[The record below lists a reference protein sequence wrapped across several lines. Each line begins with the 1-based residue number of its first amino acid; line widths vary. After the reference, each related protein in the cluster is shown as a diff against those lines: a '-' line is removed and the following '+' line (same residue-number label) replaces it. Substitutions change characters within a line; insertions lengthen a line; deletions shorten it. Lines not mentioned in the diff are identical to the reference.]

1 MNRLSK
7 IKITLGIAYLAIV
20 SIVVIA
26 FFYYGAN
33 TFLSPSYLAENK
45 NQIFELRDQNL
56 ILISICYFVFSIIW
70 VFLMG
75 FGTPL
80 IIFAGFAF
88 GTLLGSILSIFA
100 FTIGAVLLYVFANHY
115 FKDLVEKYLGNKY
128 PMIKKNINE
137 NELSYFFSLRIVPGI
152 PFPFK
157 NLLPVLFNMKIKNY
171 ILATFFGELIPL
183 IIAISIVSGFANA
196 IETDKELNLNL
207 LFSPQIFFPLLALAI
222 MSLIANYVKKKF
234 FNKKKD

>member
-7 IKITLGIAYLAIV
+7 IKTFLGLMYLMV
-20 SIVVIA
+20 VTGVVIA

-33 TFLSPSYLAENK
+33 TFLSPSYLIENK
-45 NQIFELRDQNL
+45 NYIFGLRDQNL
-56 ILISICYFVFSIIW
+56 ILIGSVYFFFAIIW

-88 GTLLGSILSIFA
+88 GTVLGSVLSIFS
-100 FTIGAVLLYVFANHY
+100 FTIGATLLYCFANHY

-128 PMIKKNINE
+128 SKLRNNINE
-137 NELSYFFSLRIVPGI
+137 NELSYFFILRVVPGI
-152 PFPFK
+152 PFPIK

-171 ILATFFGELIPL
+171 FIATLFGEAVP
-183 IIAISIVSGFANA
+183 IIISVSIFSGISSAFQSNKAFSF
-196 IETDKELNLNL
+196 NL
-207 LFSPQIFFPLLALAI
+207 LFAPEIFFPLLALAL
-222 MSLIANYVKKKF
+222 MSLVANYIKKKY
-234 FNKKKD
+234 FN

>member
-7 IKITLGIAYLAIV
+7 IKTFLGLMYLMV
-20 SIVVIA
+20 VTSVVIA

-33 TFLSPSYLAENK
+33 TFLSPSYLIENK
-45 NQIFELRDQNL
+45 NYIFGLRDQNL
-56 ILISICYFVFSIIW
+56 ILIGSVYFFFAIVW

-88 GTLLGSILSIFA
+88 GTVLGSVLSIFS
-100 FTIGAVLLYVFANHY
+100 FTIGATLLYCFANHY

-128 PMIKKNINE
+128 SKLRNNINE
-137 NELSYFFSLRIVPGI
+137 NELSYLFSLRVVPGI
-152 PFPFK
+152 PFPIK

-171 ILATFFGELIPL
+171 FIATLFGEAVP
-183 IIAISIVSGFANA
+183 IIISVSIFSGISSAFQSN
-196 IETDKELNLNL
+196 KEFSLNL
-207 LFSPQIFFPLLALAI
+207 LFAPEIFFQLLALAI
-222 MSLIANYVKKKF
+222 MSLVANYIKKKY
-234 FNKKKD
+234 FN